1 MRSFSKTGRG
11 DKVPSDVLPGVA
23 YRSYFLFIMV
33 LVSACVVSERY
44 VLFVLVEPIR
54 HDLGLSDFQIGLVKD
69 LALAIVYIIAV
80 VPFARLS
87 DTWSKKGIVA
97 GAAAVWSVSVLVCA
111 AAKNFWVLLIG
122 RAGIGMGDGAFTP
135 PSQAWIAD
143 LFPPRQRGTALS
155 IFLLGASIGSFAG
168 PALGGWAAHALGWR
182 NVLLL
187 ASIPGFVLAPIVRFT
202 LRDVR
207 PGLADG
213 STPTHL
219 VRKPFGKVFRELM
232 AMRTFPALVI
242 ASSLNA
248 LLTMGM
254 ISWAPAFMERSHGMA
269 VRDAGVQMGG
279 ALFIGSLIGHLA
291 GGPLADLLGRRN
303 ERWYL
308 WIPMGS
314 SACATIVGLAILT
327 GPAEWVFP
335 LFGLQLLIGGLSA
348 APLMAVVTGLA
359 PISSRATAVAI
370 LMVAINVI
378 GLGCG
383 PVLVG
388 WLSDVLRP
396 LYGESSLGMA
406 MRWSL
411 LAGVPSTLLAYMAS
425 RSYRTDALTARLRLA
440 RADTLPTDFGS

>member
-1 MRSFSKTGRG
+1 LQSFSETVAT
-11 DKVPSDVLPGVA
+11 DTDPPDELPGMA
-23 YRSYFLFIMV
+23 YRSYFLFVMV

-54 HDLGLSDFQIGLVKD
+54 RDLGLTDFQIGLVKD

-80 VPFARLS
+80 IPFARLS

-97 GAAAVWSVSVLVCA
+97 GAAMLWSASVLICA
-111 AAKNFWVLLIG
+111 AARNFWVLLLG

-135 PSQAWIAD
+135 PSQSWIAD

-155 IFLLGASIGSFAG
+155 IFLLGASIGAFAG
-168 PALGGWAAHALGWR
+168 PALGGWAAHEYGWR
-182 NVLLL
+182 NALLL
-187 ASIPGFVLAPIVRFT
+187 ASIPGFVLAPIVWFT

-213 STPTHL
+213 STAAHL
-219 VRKPFGKVFRELM
+219 ARQPFGQAFRELM
-232 AMRTFPALVI
+232 AIRTFPLLVI
-242 ASSLNA
+242 ASSLNT

-254 ISWAPAFMERSHGMA
+254 ISWAPAFMERTHGMA
-269 VRDAGVQMGG
+269 ARDAGVQMGS
-279 ALFIGSLIGHLA
+279 ALFLGSLIGHLL

-303 ERWYL
+303 VRWYL
-308 WIPMGS
+308 WVPMISG
-314 SACATIVGLAILT
+314 ALAVVVGLLILT
-327 GPAEWVFP
+327 GPAERVFP
-335 LFGLQLLIGGLSA
+335 LFGLQLLVGGLAA

-359 PISSRATAVAI
+359 PVSSRATAVAI

-378 GLGCG
+378 GLGGG
-383 PVLVG
+383 PVFVG

-396 LYGESSLGMA
+396 VYGEDSLGMA

-411 LAGVPSTLLAYMAS
+411 LAGIPSTILAWLAS
-425 RSYRTDALTARLRLA
+425 RSYKADAANAKARLAAGFATSTEL
-440 RADTLPTDFGS
+440 